1 MSLPSPATAA
11 PAVDGPEP
19 PTPPN
24 AAPPRVQRA
33 RVLGLLLL
41 SSLIV
46 LCVAWE
52 LWLAPTGSG
61 TLALKVLPLLPCLV
75 GLMRHRL
82 YTYRW
87 LSLLLWLYVTEGLTR
102 ATSETG
108 LSQALAAAE
117 VALSVALFVICVHY
131 IRLRVP
137 KVPKPS
143 AGKTRS

>member
-1 MSLPSPATAA
+1 MSLPSPAAA
-11 PAVDGPEP
+11 VPADDAPV
-19 PTPPN
+19 

-33 RVLGLLLL
+33 RGISLLLL
-41 SSLIV
+41 TLLIV

-61 TLALKVLPLLPCLV
+61 TLAIKALPLLPCLA

-87 LSLLLWLYVTEGLTR
+87 LSLLLWLYVTEGLVR
-102 ATSETG
+102 GTSEKG
-108 LSQALAAAE
+108 LSQALALGE
-117 VALSVALFVICVHY
+117 VALALALFVLCVHY

-137 KVPKPS
+137 RLPKASRGKS
-143 AGKTRS
+143 AA